1 VRDVAPQSGDLAMNP
16 NPHDMDE
23 PSDESILAG
32 LHRRMSGVEPLVA
45 PPPAWR
51 GDASSAYPGSRM
63 TVRSKIAF
71 GGLVPLVLIAA
82 IVTVAVG
89 AGLAGRSRSGVSG
102 SPDPN
107 STLVYQL
114 VAPSGQSITD
124 TDLEKTV
131 SILQNR
137 LQAAGLAAT
146 VEKMPTDEVVVG
158 VIDTTELASIA
169 ATVEAMGKLEFVL
182 LPPDLYGTAA
192 GPGSVEIPASGA
204 TIDPALPAQFTG
216 ADLDLAQVSAAA
228 DPTAPGDWLVHF
240 AFSGDAASR
249 FETWSGQHVNDYF
262 AIVLDGVVESA
273 PYIESKVVGGAGQI
287 SGSFT
292 EADAERLASVI
303 KNGQLPFPLIRAIS
317 LPTVT
322 VPTDIPSNGRTLGNP
337 DASVAVDVWSDYQ
350 CPQCRAFAT
359 EVLPELLGKGVRVGL
374 VKIVYH
380 DRIVVD
386 ANVGS
391 HDSANAAN
399 AARCAADQSK
409 FWAYQDWLWANQGTE
424 GDGAFTTARLVAI
437 GARVGLDNDAFSTCV
452 QNGSMA
458 SEVLAES
465 TAGQAQGING
475 TPTVVVNGHV
485 LAASDNA
492 TIAAAIDSSLPV
504 STPSMESS
512 QSPASSAS
520 PANSGSPSPSQ
531 SAASTASAL
540 RSPQTA
546 TPIPAASASPAHS
559 APASP

>member
-1 VRDVAPQSGDLAMNP
+1 MNTNDRDT
-16 NPHDMDE
+16 HDS
-23 PSDESILAG
+23 SDEAVLAG
-32 LHRRMSGVEPLVA
+32 IHRRMSGVEALVP

-51 GDASSAYPGSRM
+51 GDASSARQGAPRL

-71 GGLVPLVLIAA
+71 GGLVPLVLIVAV
-82 IVTVAVG
+82 VTVAVG
-89 AGLAGRSRSGVSG
+89 AGLAGRSRSGASG

-114 VAPSGQSITD
+114 VAPSGQSVTD
-124 TDLEKTV
+124 SDLDRTV

-146 VEKMPTDEVVVG
+146 VEKMPRDEVVVG

-228 DPTAPGDWLVHF
+228 DPTTPGDWLVNF

-303 KNGQLPFPLIRAIS
+303 KNGQLPFPLIRAITV
-317 LPTVT
+317 PTVT
-322 VPTDIPSNGRTLGNP
+322 TPIDIPSNGRTLGNP
-337 DASVAVDVWSDYQ
+337 EASVTVDVWNDYQ
-350 CPQCRAFAT
+350 CPQCRVFAT

-399 AARCAADQSK
+399 AARCAADQGK
-409 FWAYQDWLWANQGTE
+409 FWTYQDWLWANQGTE
-424 GDGAFTTARLVAI
+424 GNGAFTTARLVAI
-437 GARVGLDNDAFSTCV
+437 GARVGLDNDAFRACV
-452 QNGSMA
+452 RNGSHA
-458 SEVLAES
+458 SDVLAES
-465 TAGQAQGING
+465 AAGKAQGVNA

-485 LAASDNA
+485 LAVSDYA
-492 TIAAAIDSSLPV
+492 TIAVAIDSSLPV
-504 STPSMESS
+504 STPSIESS
-512 QSPASSAS
+512 QSPASSAF
-520 PANSGSPSPSQ
+520 PASSESPSPSQ
-531 SAASTASAL
+531 LAASTASPL
-540 RSPQTA
+540 NSPGTA
-546 TPIPAASASPAHS
+546 TPVPAASASAAHS
-559 APASP
+559 ASASP